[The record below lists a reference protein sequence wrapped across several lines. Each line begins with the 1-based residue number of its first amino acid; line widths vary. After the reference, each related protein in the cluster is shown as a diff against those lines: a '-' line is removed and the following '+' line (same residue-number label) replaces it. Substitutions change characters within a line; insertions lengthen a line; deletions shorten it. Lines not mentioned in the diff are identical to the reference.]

1 MFNFLTQN
9 RKGELVDLLDV
20 IGVNLTRLQQAAL
33 AKHKAIGMIAK
44 AIAQSE
50 IVVTDGHQRVTDDV
64 YYRLN
69 VRPNDNQTG
78 TDFWYRV
85 VAKLLE
91 DGDALIVRVPES
103 GKYYLATSY
112 TTDNYVM
119 FGKTY
124 RNVTITD
131 GVDQMTFART
141 IYADDALHLK
151 YSSDKIRLYTDNALR
166 SLNEVLNAI
175 ATMEKV
181 SRTPF
186 FKYKVDATTTFA
198 TKDKNG
204 KIQKLMLDDVVA
216 RLESQLKS
224 KDLQVIKEPTG
235 TSLEYLGI
243 SSTVTAAEINS
254 IAAEIGHLAAQA
266 YDIPENVFDGTIS
279 EKSDATN
286 EFITYAVA
294 PVAEVINDTLHAKL
308 IGEDDFI
315 RGERCFV
322 WLAHFKHI
330 DVIDAAANLDKL
342 RGIGFTLDELF
353 EMVGYPALN
362 TEFST
367 QRALTLNYSPEGE
380 TADEA
385 DGPEGGDDRKDSSHT
400 TAKQSKHK
408 ERRKRRAEILP
419 AR

>member
-1 MFNFLTQN
+1 MFDFLTQN
-9 RKGELVDLLDV
+9 KKGELVDLLDV

-50 IVVTDGHQRVTDDV
+50 IVVTDGHQRITDDV

-103 GKYYLATSY
+103 GKCCLATAY

-254 IAAEIGHLAAQA
+254 IATEIGHLAAQA

-322 WLAHFKHI
+322 WLAHFKHV

-400 TAKQSKHK
+400 TAKHSKHK

-419 AR
+419 A

>member
-1 MFNFLTQN
+1 MFEFLTQN
-9 RKGELVDLLDV
+9 KKGELVDLLDV

-266 YDIPENVFDGTIS
+266 YDIPENVFDGT
-279 EKSDATN
+279 
-286 EFITYAVA
+286 VA

>member
-9 RKGELVDLLDV
+9 KKGELVDLLDV

-50 IVVTDGHQRVTDDV
+50 IVVTDGHQRITDDV

-85 VAKLLE
+85 VSKLLE

-131 GVDQMTFART
+131 GTDQMTFART

-198 TKDKNG
+198 TKGKDG

-216 RLESQLKS
+216 RLENQLKS

-254 IAAEIGHLAAQA
+254 IATEIGHLAAQA
-266 YDIPENVFDGTIS
+266 YDIPESVFDGTIS

-308 IGEDDFI
+308 IGEADFI

-353 EMVGYPALN
+353 EMVGYPTLN
-362 TEFST
+362 TDFST

-380 TADEA
+380 AADEA

-419 AR
+419 D

>member
-266 YDIPENVFDGTIS
+266 YDIPESVFDGTIS

-419 AR
+419 D

>member
-254 IAAEIGHLAAQA
+254 IATEIGHLAAQA

-322 WLAHFKHI
+322 WLAHFKHV

-419 AR
+419 A

>member
-1 MFNFLTQN
+1 MFDFLTQN
-9 RKGELVDLLDV
+9 KKGELVDLLDV

-50 IVVTDGHQRVTDDV
+50 IVVTDGHQRITDDV
-64 YYRLN
+64 YFRLN

-85 VAKLLE
+85 VSKLLE

-103 GKYYLATSY
+103 GKYYLATAY

-151 YSSDKIRLYTDNALR
+151 YSSNKIRLYTDNALR

-266 YDIPENVFDGTIS
+266 YDIPESVFDGTIS

-385 DGPEGGDDRKDSSHT
+385 DGPEGGDDRKDGSHT

-419 AR
+419 D

>member
-266 YDIPENVFDGTIS
+266 YDIPESVFDGTIS

-330 DVIDAAANLDKL
+330 DVIDAASNLDKL

-419 AR
+419 D

>member
-1 MFNFLTQN
+1 MFEFLTQN
-9 RKGELVDLLDV
+9 KKGELVDLLDV

-50 IVVTDGHQRVTDDV
+50 IVVTDGHQRITDDV

-266 YDIPENVFDGTIS
+266 YDIPESVFDGTIS

-385 DGPEGGDDRKDSSHT
+385 DGPEGGDDRKDGSHT
-400 TAKQSKHK
+400 TPKQSKHK

-419 AR
+419 D

>member
-1 MFNFLTQN
+1 MFEFLTQN
-9 RKGELVDLLDV
+9 KKGELVDLLDV

-322 WLAHFKHI
+322 WLAHFKHV

>member
-1 MFNFLTQN
+1 MFEFLTQN
-9 RKGELVDLLDV
+9 KKGELVDLLDV

-50 IVVTDGHQRVTDDV
+50 IVVTDGHQRITDDV

-85 VAKLLE
+85 VSKLLE

-151 YSSDKIRLYTDNALR
+151 YSSNKIRLYTDNALR

-266 YDIPENVFDGTIS
+266 YDIPESVFDGTIS

-362 TEFST
+362 TDFST

-385 DGPEGGDDRKDSSHT
+385 DGPEGGDDRKDGSHT

-419 AR
+419 A

>member
-1 MFNFLTQN
+1 MFEFLTQN
-9 RKGELVDLLDV
+9 KKGELVDLLDV

-50 IVVTDGHQRVTDDV
+50 IVVTDGHRRITDDV
-64 YYRLN
+64 YFRLN

-266 YDIPENVFDGTIS
+266 YDIPESVFDGTIS

-419 AR
+419 A

>member
-166 SLNEVLNAI
+166 SLNEGRDHDFRD
-175 ATMEKV
+175 E
-181 SRTPF
+181 RQER
-186 FKYKVDATTTFA
+186 
-198 TKDKNG
+198 KNPEAHAG
-204 KIQKLMLDDVVA
+204 
-216 RLESQLKS
+216 RC
-224 KDLQVIKEPTG
+224 G
-235 TSLEYLGI
+235 R
-243 SSTVTAAEINS
+243 AA
-254 IAAEIGHLAAQA
+254 
-266 YDIPENVFDGTIS
+266 
-279 EKSDATN
+279 
-286 EFITYAVA
+286 
-294 PVAEVINDTLHAKL
+294 
-308 IGEDDFI
+308 
-315 RGERCFV
+315 
-322 WLAHFKHI
+322 
-330 DVIDAAANLDKL
+330 
-342 RGIGFTLDELF
+342 
-353 EMVGYPALN
+353 
-362 TEFST
+362 
-367 QRALTLNYSPEGE
+367 
-380 TADEA
+380 
-385 DGPEGGDDRKDSSHT
+385 
-400 TAKQSKHK
+400 
-408 ERRKRRAEILP
+408 
-419 AR
+419 

>member
-1 MFNFLTQN
+1 MFDFLTQN
-9 RKGELVDLLDV
+9 KKGELVDLLDV

-50 IVVTDGHQRVTDDV
+50 IVVTDGHQRITDDV
-64 YYRLN
+64 YFRLN
-69 VRPNDNQTG
+69 IRPNDNQTG

-103 GKYYLATSY
+103 GKYYLATAY

-166 SLNEVLNAI
+166 ALNEVLNAI
-175 ATMEKV
+175 ATMERV

-254 IAAEIGHLAAQA
+254 IATEIGHLAAQA

-308 IGEDDFI
+308 IGEDDII

-322 WLAHFKHI
+322 WLAHFKHV

-419 AR
+419 A

>member
-419 AR
+419 D

>member
-1 MFNFLTQN
+1 MFDFLTQN
-9 RKGELVDLLDV
+9 KKGELVDLLDV

-204 KIQKLMLDDVVA
+204 KIQKLMLDDVVT
-216 RLESQLKS
+216 RLENQLKS

-266 YDIPENVFDGTIS
+266 YDIPESVFDGTIS

-419 AR
+419 D

>member
-9 RKGELVDLLDV
+9 RKGELIDLLDV

-50 IVVTDGHQRVTDDV
+50 IVVTDGHKRITDDV

-266 YDIPENVFDGTIS
+266 YDIPESVFDGTIS

-308 IGEDDFI
+308 IGESDFI

-385 DGPEGGDDRKDSSHT
+385 DGPEGSDDRKDSSHT

-419 AR
+419 D

>member
-1 MFNFLTQN
+1 MFEFLTQN
-9 RKGELVDLLDV
+9 KKGELVDLLDV

-44 AIAQSE
+44 AIAIAQSE

-385 DGPEGGDDRKDSSHT
+385 DGPEGAG
-400 TAKQSKHK
+400 
-408 ERRKRRAEILP
+408 RRR
-419 AR
+419 

>member
-1 MFNFLTQN
+1 MFEFLTQN
-9 RKGELVDLLDV
+9 KKGELVDLLDV

>member
-266 YDIPENVFDGTIS
+266 YDIPESVFDGTIS

-330 DVIDAAANLDKL
+330 DVIDAASNLDKL

-419 AR
+419 A

>member
-1 MFNFLTQN
+1 MFDFLTQN
-9 RKGELVDLLDV
+9 KKGELVDLLDV

-50 IVVTDGHQRVTDDV
+50 IVVTDGHQRITDDV

-85 VAKLLE
+85 VTKLLE

-266 YDIPENVFDGTIS
+266 YDIPESVFDGTIS

-362 TEFST
+362 TDFST

-385 DGPEGGDDRKDSSHT
+385 DGPEGGDDRKDGSHT
-400 TAKQSKHK
+400 ETSKQSKHK

-419 AR
+419 D